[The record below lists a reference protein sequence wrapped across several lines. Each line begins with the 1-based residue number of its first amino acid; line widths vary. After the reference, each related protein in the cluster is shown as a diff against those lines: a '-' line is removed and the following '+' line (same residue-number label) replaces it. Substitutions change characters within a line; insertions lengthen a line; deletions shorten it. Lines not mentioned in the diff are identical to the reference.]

1 LACFTK
7 ISCSPDNKK
16 KGKVVSN
23 SAFPFLRKK
32 RNRDGGAYMNTFK
45 WRRELPLHAM
55 ILPGLVLVL
64 IFSYMPMFGIVIAFQ
79 KFTPFHG
86 WFGSPWVGWKNFAD
100 IFNQPD
106 MLQVVWN
113 TIYIATLKI
122 AAGLMVPILVAL
134 LLNEVN
140 RAWIKRGIQTFIY
153 LPHFMSWV
161 ILGGVLVDI
170 LSPSEGIVNALLK
183 AAGLKP
189 IFFLGSLDW
198 FPRVLVMSDVWKEF
212 GFNTIVYLAAIAG
225 INPTLY
231 EAAIMDGANRWKQ
244 TLHVTLPGMLPIL
257 VLMVTLSLG
266 NVLNAGFE
274 QVLVLYSPSVYQTG
288 DILDTMIYRMGLQS
302 FQYSL
307 ATAIGLFKSVVSFI
321 LISVSYW
328 LAYRFAN
335 YRIF

>member
-1 LACFTK
+1 MQ
-7 ISCSPDNKK
+7 
-16 KGKVVSN
+16 
-23 SAFPFLRKK
+23 KK
-32 RNRDGGAYMNTFK
+32 RNEDGGAYMNTSK
-45 WRRELPLHAM
+45 WRREFPLHAM
-55 ILPGLVLVL
+55 ILPGLALVL
-64 IFSYMPMFGIVIAFQ
+64 IYSYMPMFGIVIAFQ

-86 WFGSPWVGWKNFAD
+86 WFGSPWVGWKNFVD

-113 TIYIATLKI
+113 TIYIATMKI
-122 AAGLMVPILVAL
+122 AAGLIVPILVAL

-153 LPHFMSWV
+153 LPHFLSWV

-183 AAGLKP
+183 AAGVKP
-189 IFFLGSLDW
+189 IFFLGSLEW
-198 FPRVLVMSDVWKEF
+198 FPRVLVISDVWKEF

-244 TLHVTLPGMLPIL
+244 TLHVTLPGMLPIM
-257 VLMVTLSLG
+257 VLMATLSLG